1 MRAQERSGLR
11 AACWGPKQEEWRRQE
26 PEQPS
31 ELKNK
36 YVLWCLLLLQGKK
49 ILCSCSSPKNKG
61 NNTQIILLFGTIE
74 LRLGQRRRDEW
85 VSRKNDPFI
94 GLQSSTVPRP
104 QANTDLT
111 VRGQGLTQEEEESKD
126 P

>member
-11 AACWGPKQEEWRRQE
+11 ASCWGPEQEERRRQE
-26 PEQPS
+26 PEGPS

-36 YVLWCLLLLQGKK
+36 YVLWCLLLLRGMK
-49 ILCSCSSPKNKG
+49 ILCSCSNPKDKG
-61 NNTQIILLFGTIE
+61 DSTQVILLFGTTE
-74 LRLGQRRRDEW
+74 LWLGQRRRDGW
-85 VSRKNDPFI
+85 VSRKNEPFM